1 MLMLTTREKI
11 TMVKAAY
18 HLIMVGRRLCGLPR
32 RLEVERD
39 GLASQLDLAEA
50 IDFTI
55 WLCGRFEPA
64 THALCERL
72 LSPGAVVFDIGANV
86 GAQTLPLARAVGNT
100 GGVYAFEPTAFA
112 VEKLRADI
120 ALNPSLHSRVIVAQT
135 MLGASGDAT
144 MAAEIYSSWPLE
156 TALHLHPT
164 LRGRLMSTKGARV
177 ETLDTAL
184 SRLGVGRV
192 DLIKLDVDG
201 QEDTVLAGAKETLRR
216 HAPPIVMELAPYTFA
231 DRLEAFDG
239 MMEDLRGLG
248 YGFFSLEGAALPSR
262 PGELRASIRQGA
274 GINILRPEYS

>member
-1 MLMLTTREKI
+1 M
-11 TMVKAAY
+11 
-18 HLIMVGRRLCGLPR
+18 
-32 RLEVERD
+32 
-39 GLASQLDLAEA
+39 
-50 IDFTI
+50 
-55 WLCGRFEPA
+55 
-64 THALCERL
+64 
-72 LSPGAVVFDIGANV
+72 AV
-86 GAQTLPLARAVGNT
+86 
-100 GGVYAFEPTAFA
+100 
-112 VEKLRADI
+112 
-120 ALNPSLHSRVIVAQT
+120 
-135 MLGASGDAT
+135 
-144 MAAEIYSSWPLE
+144 EIYSSWPLE
-156 TALHLHPT
+156 TALQLHPT
-164 LRGRLMSTKGARV
+164 HRDRGGLTPTEGARV

-274 GINILRPEYS
+274 GINTLARPEYS